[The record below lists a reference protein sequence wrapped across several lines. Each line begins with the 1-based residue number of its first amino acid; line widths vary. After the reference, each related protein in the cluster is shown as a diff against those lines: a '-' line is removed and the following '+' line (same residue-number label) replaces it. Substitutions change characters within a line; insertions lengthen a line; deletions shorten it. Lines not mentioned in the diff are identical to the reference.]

1 MIFKKGNTEE
11 KIIQATFNILQKEG
25 IKKATTKRIANE
37 AGVNEVTI
45 FRKFQNKKNLIETTK
60 EHYMEVLLDKLENN
74 FDFDEDDQ
82 IEDYLKS
89 SFNGILN
96 FTEDDFSIIRIAMQ
110 EIEDVPERKLLISHI
125 TDTILNKL
133 EEFFKLQ
140 LEKDVIRDISP
151 KAISIL
157 CFSLIF
163 QSLILWQIYGTS
175 HNIEPDYYAD
185 DFLDIIFNGIKE

>member
-1 MIFKKGNTEE
+1 MIFKRENTEE
-11 KIIQATFNILQKEG
+11 KIIGATFKILQKEG
-25 IKKATTKRIANE
+25 ILKATTKRIAKE

-45 FRKFQNKKNLIETTK
+45 FRKFENKKNLIETTK
-60 EHYMEVLLDKLENN
+60 EHYMNVLLDKLENN
-74 FDFDEDDQ
+74 FDFDEEEG
-82 IEDYLKS
+82 IEEYLKS

-110 EIEDVPERKLLISHI
+110 EVEDIPDKKLLISHI
-125 TDTILNKL
+125 TDIILNKL

-140 LEKDVIRDISP
+140 LKKDIIRSIDS

-163 QSLILWQIYGTS
+163 QSLILWQIYGTNR
-175 HNIEPDYYAD
+175 NIAPDYYAD
-185 DFLDIIFNGIKE
+185 DFLDIIFNGIKK